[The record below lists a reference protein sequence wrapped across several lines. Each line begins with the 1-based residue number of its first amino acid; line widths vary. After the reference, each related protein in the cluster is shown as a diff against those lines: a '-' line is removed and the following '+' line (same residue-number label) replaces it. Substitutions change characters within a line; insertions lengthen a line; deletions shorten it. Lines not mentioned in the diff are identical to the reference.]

1 MAMSSGNRRLVTEL
15 AGFAV
20 VLMVGAVAIWNFKS
34 VTSYARQ
41 AAGIPADGAPFQI
54 GAKNNGR
61 VASGDTGAKGRA
73 IELKAGA
80 HGHFYAEAEINGRPI
95 GLMVDT
101 GASIVAL
108 KYEDAARAGIE
119 PRESDYT
126 QRVSTANGIA
136 RVAPV
141 MLDKVAIGDIVV
153 RNVAAAIAEPGKLNT
168 TLLGMSFLGR
178 LNRVDM
184 RAGRLILEE

>member
-1 MAMSSGNRRLVTEL
+1 MGMSSGNRRLVTEL
-15 AGFAV
+15 AGVAV
-20 VLMVGAVAIWNFKS
+20 VMVVGAIALLNFKT
-34 VTSYARQ
+34 VTSYARK
-41 AAGIPADGAPFQI
+41 AAGLPADGLALKSP
-54 GAKNNGR
+54 GKHAERPPASDSNSKGR
-61 VASGDTGAKGRA
+61 V
-73 IELKAGA
+73 IELRAGA
-80 HGHFYAEAEINGRPI
+80 HGHFHTAAEINGRSI
-95 GLMVDT
+95 NLMVDT

-108 KYEDAARAGIE
+108 TYEDAARAGIT
-119 PRESDYT
+119 PRESEYT
-126 QRVSTANGIA
+126 QQVSTANGIA

-141 MLDKVAIGDIVV
+141 MLDKIAIGDVVV

>member
-1 MAMSSGNRRLVTEL
+1 MAMSSGNRRLMTEL
-15 AGFAV
+15 ASVAV
-20 VLMVGAVAIWNFKS
+20 VMVVGAIALLNFKT
-34 VTSYARQ
+34 VTSYARK
-41 AAGIPADGAPFQI
+41 AAGLPADGLALTLPNKH
-54 GAKNNGR
+54 ADR
-61 VASGDTGAKGRA
+61 VPTGDGGAKGRV
-73 IELKAGA
+73 IELRAGA
-80 HGHFYAEAEINGRPI
+80 HGHFHTSAEINGRSI
-95 GLMVDT
+95 SLMVDT

-108 KYEDAARAGIE
+108 TYEDAARAGIT
-119 PRESDYT
+119 PRESEYT

-141 MLDKVAIGDIVV
+141 MLDKVAIGDVVV